1 MKRFCLTL
9 DLKDDP
15 ELIARYEQYHQA
27 GNIWPEIIGG
37 IRTCGIEVMDI
48 YRAGNRLMMIL
59 ETGDDFD
66 LQTGF
71 AKMATL
77 PRQQEWARLMDGFQ
91 QKLPFAQP
99 HEHWVEMKQIF
110 KLYK

>member
-15 ELIARYEQYHQA
+15 ELIARYEQYHRNGQ
-27 GNIWPEIIGG
+27 IWPEIITG
-37 IRTCGIEVMDI
+37 IRTCGIQAMDI

-59 ETGDDFD
+59 ETTDDVD
-66 LQTGF
+66 LRSAF
-71 AKMATL
+71 AAMATL
-77 PRQQEWARLMDGFQ
+77 PRQQEWAVLMETFQ
-91 QKLPFAQP
+91 QRLPFAQP
-99 HEHWVEMKQIF
+99 DEHWVEMKQIF

>member
-15 ELIARYEQYHQA
+15 GLIARYEQYHQA
-27 GNIWPEIIGG
+27 DGVWPEIIEG
-37 IRTCGIEVMDI
+37 IRSCGIAAMDI

-59 ETGDDFD
+59 EAADDFD
-66 LQTGF
+66 LQSGF
-71 AKMATL
+71 ARMATL
-77 PRQQEWARLMDGFQ
+77 PRQREWAALMDTFQ
-91 QKLPFAQP
+91 QKLPFARP

>member
-9 DLKDDP
+9 DLKNDP
-15 ELIARYEQYHQA
+15 GLIALYEAHHRED
-27 GNIWPEIIGG
+27 GIWPEILEG
-37 IRTCGIEVMDI
+37 IRACGIEAMDI

-59 ETGDDFD
+59 EAGDDFD
-66 LQTGF
+66 LQAGF
-71 AKMATL
+71 ARMATL
-77 PRQQEWARLMDGFQ
+77 PRQQEWAALMDTFQ

-99 HEHWVEMKQIF
+99 QEHWVEMKQIF